1 MKTLTALL
9 LVAALLLG
17 AGVVGAWAENSAPA
31 AGIDYLVL
39 VNKLNPLPEGWEE
52 ALQTVTVTNSV
63 GDAVEVEAKAYDAYL
78 ALKEDLEANEGIYLE
93 LDSAR
98 RSVAAQQ
105 DIMDRFIEK
114 YGADY
119 AAKTVATPGYSEH
132 HTGLALDLY
141 FKLKGEDGG
150 FTDVYYNEDMVQYPQ
165 VWEKIHARLPEYG
178 FILRYLEGREH
189 ITGYGYEPWHIRYV
203 DRADIAREITEKDI
217 TLEEYLSGTKAPDVA
232 IDLGS
237 SESYT
242 DEELM
247 EAVVQI
253 KCRIAT
259 WEGCELHAIRYA
271 GDENCTVE
279 NLNWLNG
286 IGGNGSYTA
295 VAKFLT
301 DFHTPVE
308 QAGAWEADT
317 EYTDYE
323 WWLARGEDSGWEIVS
338 QGYC

>member
-1 MKTLTALL
+1 
-9 LVAALLLG
+9 
-17 AGVVGAWAENSAPA
+17 
-31 AGIDYLVL
+31 
-39 VNKLNPLPEGWEE
+39 
-52 ALQTVTVTNSV
+52 
-63 GDAVEVEAKAYDAYL
+63 
-78 ALKEDLEANEGIYLE
+78 
-93 LDSAR
+93 
-98 RSVAAQQ
+98 
-105 DIMDRFIEK
+105 
-114 YGADY
+114 
-119 AAKTVATPGYSEH
+119 
-132 HTGLALDLY
+132 
-141 FKLKGEDGG
+141 
-150 FTDVYYNEDMVQYPQ
+150 
-165 VWEKIHARLPEYG
+165 
-178 FILRYLEGREH
+178 
-189 ITGYGYEPWHIRYV
+189 
-203 DRADIAREITEKDI
+203 
-217 TLEEYLSGTKAPDVA
+217 
-232 IDLGS
+232 
-237 SESYT
+237 
-242 DEELM
+242 M